1 MEKNTKNGISRNA
14 VKLEKEQ
21 FLKIWGFM
29 LTDFKLEKT
38 ELLVYAVIFAMHRNY
53 CDCFMGSRDFL
64 QRWSNASKSAVDKA
78 LKSLEEKG
86 LIRREYRQIGQ
97 IKKAVYF
104 INTETLPTL
113 EMFELE
119 NRNRDINRRMRGE

>member
-1 MEKNTKNGISRNA
+1 MEKNTKNGFSRNA
-14 VKLEKEQ
+14 VKLEREQ

>member
-21 FLKIWGFM
+21 FLTIWGFM

-104 INTETLPTL
+104 INTEALPTL